1 MPIIAPMPF
10 EPGLTALALNTNS
23 KHHEFIKKAIPAWLK
38 ETSPRRVSELKNVP
52 LRIPEWNKTA
62 PASAHQHLQ
71 QAIKG
76 HWSNLNALD
85 QALSGLQDVYTFAE
99 PLLQKAL
106 KERYGVEVDVQQ
118 TWLRLYAPVATS
130 WWTHDF
136 ASPVT
141 SRTTSLLDAALHN
154 FASHERFTSDSEF
167 ITRPDARGHFQIKPL
182 KSKISIEQ
190 FKSLC
195 RELDIGAQYQHH
207 LSAVLLPT
215 KTVASSALQH
225 KVILS
230 QKSAL
235 NAAAHLALMKKDI
248 SQDAY
253 EVVQGILERRRNL
266 KWHGTDVRYCNL
278 AMMDTALT
286 GITLIV
292 CGASSSAEPQRLIA
306 YIPHDPEHPLKE
318 YASSIEFMTEL
329 TRQLRDSQVP
339 QTSASTGSPVTQS
352 YQQFFSQFVAHEQ
365 RGYFFSRLNER
376 LSKVTWRPAAPGS
389 NLPSWRETPVEKPD
403 LQFSV
408 SSIEEDRTDAFT
420 GDLWRYFCQRTLNKI
435 LNDARGIA
443 ISTAYVDR
451 MARWAWWD
459 NLEKMLSDI
468 LNVALLVA
476 TPLAPGLGTLML
488 AYTAYQLTEE
498 VVEGVV
504 DLAEGHLAEAG
515 EQIIGVLE
523 NVVQLG
529 TFAAAGA
536 VGTVAQA
543 KLSPF
548 FEGLKPVQL
557 ANAQTRLWNP
567 DLKPYQCADVVLA
580 PHVRPDAQGIHLHQG
595 RRILP
600 LNNQHFEVLEDA
612 VTGQPRIRH
621 PRRVDAYAPTLRHN
635 SHGAWVCE
643 TENPRAWEGP
653 TLMRRLGHSTDGFND
668 EQLEQIREISG
679 TEEGELRRMHV
690 ENAPPPPLLSDTLQ
704 RLATTAP
711 SPAPAPSPE
720 VARLLKDF
728 PQLPENIAQTIIDSA
743 TPSERRQLTH
753 DNHLPLRLKAQAR
766 ELQFETQSV
775 RAAQGLY
782 QDSLSSIDTERLV
795 LGTLRINTDTFG
807 DLRIEIR
814 QGSSAGELRCSAG
827 PEEATQVRIL
837 VRDADARYHVRDA
850 ADQPLH
856 AADTLLEAILQAM
869 GKDRQAALGYKPGDS
884 EAFRQWLLAK
894 TAAPGERRVALASP
908 PIRAAAEHQTLLLVR
923 GPALSRAGET
933 LHERIQ
939 DLHPDFSSNEVDT
952 FAEALIA
959 QGEPMKA
966 IEQLENEL
974 DQLRVILNRWEY
986 QQPESWG
993 PDTQGFRNGGGK
1005 HIARRLLACFR
1016 RSNTDLGPRSD
1027 PAHYALDL
1035 SHELLSLDLQTW
1047 WSKRPP
1053 ELQRYLD
1060 KVSVLKLDN
1069 TRFSAE
1075 PHGLLNAFPNLRQ
1088 LSAKGCELK
1097 RMPHSIGSQR
1107 KLEHLRLSHNQ
1118 ITLDTVAVEQ
1128 LKHLTYLEVLR
1139 LEDNPLQLSP
1149 DIGRMPRLKV
1159 VVLRNT
1165 GLSTWPTGTLA
1176 KTRPRGFLLDLRD
1189 NPLTSIPDVVPGSPQ
1204 AWTVARTRLSIGQ
1217 LPEVTEVGYQQIR
1230 RSVALPPEPSPMPGA
1245 LADSEISSQ
1254 YTLEHWSNVPGWGVD
1269 RANLWSRMI
1278 DEPQAERF
1286 MAVLADTQDFADFR
1300 AGGEYRH
1307 QLLERVWR
1315 MLDAVHIDTDLRDT
1329 LFTMA
1334 IAPVDCADAGAQL
1347 FNNMGIRVM
1356 ASEAHSYSTDPAQ
1369 LENKLVNLARGA
1381 AHLDLVNDIARAD
1394 VQSRGGNPDEV
1405 EVYLAYHTGLAE
1417 RLNLPW
1423 QSAGMLYRPVSG
1435 VTDAMIDQAY
1445 STVQAL
1451 SEGDGLVNKMLEQ
1464 DFWQA
1469 YLEERYP
1476 VRLEANKR
1484 RYQRLSDRL
1493 ETLRTT
1499 QHEWF
1504 EATTDSSRA
1513 ELRSQLGE
1521 LMNDLPA
1528 QPTVVLAE
1536 RPISEADFDRMLVD
1550 LGEEEKQL
1558 SRRLTRDAMRRA
1570 GL

>member
-23 KHHEFIKKAIPAWLK
+23 KHHDFIKKAIPAWLK

-536 VGTVAQA
+536 VGNVARA

-557 ANAQTRLWNP
+557 ANGETRLWNP
-567 DLKPYQCADVVLA
+567 DLSPYQRSDVALAAD
-580 PHVRPDAQGIHLHQG
+580 VRPDAQGLHTHQG

-600 LNNQHFEVLEDA
+600 LDNQHFDVVEDPA
-612 VTGQPRIRH
+612 TGQQRIRH
-621 PRRVDAYAPTLRHN
+621 PRRADAYAPTLRHN
-635 SHGAWVCE
+635 GQGAWVCE
-643 TENPRAWEGP
+643 TENPRDWKGS
-653 TLMRRLGHSTDGFND
+653 TLMRRLGHSTEGFSD
-668 EQLEQIREISG
+668 EQLEEIRQISG
-679 TEEGELRRMHV
+679 STEDELRRMHV
-690 ENAPPPPLLSDTLQ
+690 ESAAPPVLLTDTLQ
-704 RLATTAP
+704 RLA
-711 SPAPAPSPE
+711 SPAIEPAALPAEIAPLFSEFPE
-720 VARLLKDF
+720 
-728 PQLPENIAQTIIDSA
+728 LPATLAEQITADASGAERQRID
-743 TPSERRQLTH
+743 EHKR
-753 DNHLPLRLKAQAR
+753 LPLRQKTQAR
-766 ELQFETQSV
+766 ELQFETQAV

-782 QDSLSSIDTERLV
+782 PDAPITADTERLV
-795 LGTLRINTDTFG
+795 LGTLRFNTDTFG
-807 DLRIEIR
+807 DLRLEVR
-814 QGSSAGELRCSAG
+814 QGAFNGELRCSVG
-827 PEEATQVRIL
+827 PEDASKVRVLICDDAGQYQVR
-837 VRDADARYHVRDA
+837 DGE
-850 ADQPLH
+850 DQPIH
-856 AADTLLEAILQAM
+856 AADDFFEAVLQATQEN
-869 GKDRQAALGYKPGDS
+869 GQTALGYKSGDG
-884 EAFRQWLLAK
+884 EMFRQWVMVKSEPPSVRRTVLA
-894 TAAPGERRVALASP
+894 EP
-908 PIRAAAEHQTLLLVR
+908 PVRPVAEHETMLLVR
-923 GPALSRAGET
+923 GGGVSREART
-933 LHERIQ
+933 LHQRIQ
-939 DLHPDFSSNEVDT
+939 DLHPHFSEAEVDT
-952 FAEALIA
+952 FANALIA
-959 QGEPMKA
+959 RGEPLSLLDEQGENLNKVRRLVRHWTN
-966 IEQLENEL
+966 QSSGL
-974 DQLRVILNRWEY
+974 D
-986 QQPESWG
+986 
-993 PDTQGFRNGGGK
+993 PDNPYPLSGVRR
-1005 HIARRLLACFR
+1005 HIANQLLSCFERTTTDFGRR
-1016 RSNTDLGPRSD
+1016 TDPHS
-1027 PAHYALDL
+1027 YALDL
-1035 SHELLSLDLQTW
+1035 SGKLLPLDLQSEWPNQTEFKSLL
-1047 WSKRPP
+1047 SKVT
-1053 ELQRYLD
+1053 E
-1060 KVSVLKLDN
+1060 LKLDN
-1069 TRFSAE
+1069 TRFSAKTY
-1075 PHGLLNAFPNLRQ
+1075 GLLKDFPNLREF
-1088 LSAKGCELK
+1088 SARNNELTTLPENIVS
-1097 RMPHSIGSQR
+1097 MN
-1107 KLEHLRLSHNQ
+1107 KLERLRLSENEIVLDEQ
-1118 ITLDTVAVEQ
+1118 SVKNLKTLIN
-1128 LKHLTYLEVLR
+1128 LEVLR
-1139 LEDNPLQLSP
+1139 LDDNPLGRVV
-1149 DIGRMPRLKV
+1149 DISRMHRLKV
-1159 VVLRNT
+1159 VGLRDT
-1165 GLSTWPTGTLA
+1165 VITTWPLGTLSQP
-1176 KTRPRGFLLDLRD
+1176 RPRGFLLDLRG
-1189 NPLTSIPDVVPGSPQ
+1189 NPINHIPEVEPGSPD
-1204 AWTVARTRLSIGQ
+1204 AWLVARTRLDVGSLSEPNQ
-1217 LPEVTEVGYQQIR
+1217 LRYQAIR
-1230 RSVALPPEPSPMPGA
+1230 RSMALPPEPLVVSNTQRDWVSNSN
-1245 LADSEISSQ
+1245 LSADR
-1254 YTLEHWSNVPGWGVD
+1254 WSDVPGWGVN
-1269 RANLWSRMI
+1269 RASYWS
-1278 DEPQAERF
+1278 DLGAEPDAKPF
-1286 MAVLADTQDFADFR
+1286 MDALLKTQESADFR
-1300 AGGEYRH
+1300 AGGQP
-1307 QLLERVWR
+1307 QLQLMQRVWR
-1315 MLDAVHIDTDLRDT
+1315 MLDAVYSDTALREK

-1334 IAPVDCADAGAQL
+1334 VAPVDCADAGAQL
-1347 FNNMGIRVM
+1347 FNQMGIQVLV
-1356 ASEAHSYSTDPAQ
+1356 SEAYSYAIDNPE
-1369 LENKLVNLARGA
+1369 LERKLVTLAKGA
-1381 AHLDLVNDIARAD
+1381 ARLAQVNDVARAD
-1394 VQSRGGNPDEV
+1394 VASRAGNPDEV
-1405 EVYLAYHTGLAE
+1405 EVYLAYQTGLSQ
-1417 RLNLPW
+1417 RLGLPW
-1423 QSAGMLYRPVSG
+1423 QSEDMLYRPVSG
-1435 VTDAMIDQAY
+1435 VTNVMIDQAY
-1445 STVQAL
+1445 DTVLAL
-1451 SEGDGLVNKMLEQ
+1451 GEGDGLIDGMLEQ
-1464 DFWQA
+1464 EFWQTHLQEQ
-1469 YLEERYP
+1469 YS
-1476 VRLEANKR
+1476 VKMEANKQ
-1484 RYQRLSDRL
+1484 RYQRLYDQL

-1499 QHEWF
+1499 QREWT
-1504 EATTDSSRA
+1504 EATSDTQRDALRA
-1513 ELRSQLGE
+1513 RLRE
-1521 LMNDLPA
+1521 LMNDFSAPA
-1528 QPTVVLAE
+1528 SVVF
-1536 RPISEADFDRMLVD
+1536 ADEPLSDATFTRLLVD
-1550 LGEEEKQL
+1550 LGDEEKEL
-1558 SRRLTRDAMRRA
+1558 SRHLTREAMRRA